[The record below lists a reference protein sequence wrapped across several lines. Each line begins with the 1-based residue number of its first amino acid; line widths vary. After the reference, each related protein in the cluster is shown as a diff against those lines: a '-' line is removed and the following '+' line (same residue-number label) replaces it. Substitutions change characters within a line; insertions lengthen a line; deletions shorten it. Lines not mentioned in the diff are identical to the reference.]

1 MEAGVA
7 ARASRWLGKR
17 SDFWK
22 MAGKT
27 KAFRLNKFDKTVLDL
42 VYRGEYSLSRM
53 RDFLHVDAKDFDKRA
68 KTLVRQKFLIVDAS
82 NPDFVRLSVKG
93 FNKFSPTKPR
103 KKRAEEK
110 KPAVVAGVVSA
121 PGSSKDLKQFL
132 TTSEKGS
139 TKQPSFFVQ
148 RQQSG
153 AQTPLPSA
161 SHKPFSRKKESEA
174 CELCKAG
181 FSLSVNKK
189 SNPKYGHCFCGAAY
203 HKDCY
208 ETLSSDNGT
217 CARCGRKLELILDKR
232 SEEAVKGIKD
242 VFD

>member
-1 MEAGVA
+1 MV
-7 ARASRWLGKR
+7 SR
-17 SDFWK
+17 S
-22 MAGKT
+22 

-53 RDFLHVDAKDFDKRA
+53 RDFLHVDAKDFDKRV
-68 KTLVRQKFLIVDAS
+68 KTLVRQKLLIVDDS

-93 FNKFSPTKPR
+93 FNKFSPAKPR
-103 KKRAEEK
+103 KRREEKKGEEK
-110 KPAVVAGVVSA
+110 KPEVLAGVVSA
-121 PGSSKDLKQFL
+121 PGSSKDLKEFL
-132 TTSEKGS
+132 TAS
-139 TKQPSFFVQ
+139 TGAPAKRSSFFIQ
-148 RQQSG
+148 RQQSK
-153 AQTPLPSA
+153 AQSPPLPSA
-161 SHKPFSRKKESEA
+161 SHKPFSRKKESDA

-208 ETLSSDNGT
+208 ETLSSDNGK

-232 SEEAVKGIKD
+232 GEEAVKGIKD